1 MDTARQ
7 PFYEIT
13 QLLREAAVLVA
24 SAADATRVR
33 LVLGTSPSPSPPPP
47 WLLGPSDNTPPRA
60 AAFAVVVVVVVVA
73 VVTSTEAPVLSS
85 GSHATAVPGSE
96 SMPLPRPQ
104 NSTYWPKWTAPG
116 DR

>member
-1 MDTARQ
+1 
-7 PFYEIT
+7 
-13 QLLREAAVLVA
+13 
-24 SAADATRVR
+24 
-33 LVLGTSPSPSPPPP
+33 
-47 WLLGPSDNTPPRA
+47 
-60 AAFAVVVVVVVVA
+60 
-73 VVTSTEAPVLSS
+73 LSS